1 MKLKIGILLLFITFN
16 CFAHKDKVIGETY
29 GNVRVY
35 MRTGFDYLDIDKIK
49 IIGKL
54 SEKLSSRL
62 KFKDTIFIEYVQ
74 DYTDKYT
81 DDLYM
86 LEYNN
91 SNYKIVDGI
100 KSEYKN
106 NSNNNGLSV
115 RIYADRINIV
125 DVLKLVE
132 FTITNKEKTNYF
144 LSKKPI
150 GYNVEEDQELLDPL
164 ISTATDD
171 NLLKKVIASDSEII
185 NQLISEK
192 ILVKGQEQYGMEVYW
207 KNNKFIFEYKH
218 LHKNKQEFV
227 FEVSDYLYHIFVNIN
242 DVLVFIDE
250 KHFYY
255 LDVSKKDK
263 IEKTKL
269 DMGTYYPIKVMSFGD
284 KLLFQSPWNYKNINI
299 FLIDKRKVISKFE

>member
-29 GNVRVY
+29 GNVKVY
-35 MRTGFDYLDIDKIK
+35 MRTGFDYLDIDKVK

-54 SEKLSSRL
+54 SEKLSNQL
-62 KFKDTIFIEYVQ
+62 KYKDTIFIEYIQ
-74 DYTDKYT
+74 DYTDKYS

-91 SNYKIVDGI
+91 SNYKIVGGL

-115 RIYADRINIV
+115 RINADRINIV
-125 DVLKLVE
+125 DILKLVE
-132 FTITNKEKTNYF
+132 FAIINKEKTNSF
-144 LSKKPI
+144 LTKKSI
-150 GYNVEEDQELLDPL
+150 GYNVYEDQELLEPL
-164 ISTATDD
+164 ISIATDD
-171 NLLKKVIASDSEII
+171 KLLKKIISSDSEII
-185 NQLISEK
+185 NQLISQK

-207 KNNKFIFEYKH
+207 ENNKFIFEYKH

-227 FEVSDYLYHIFVNIN
+227 FDVSDYLYHIFVNIS
-242 DVLVFIDE
+242 DVLVFTDE

-263 IEKTKL
+263 IEKTNL

-299 FLIDKRKVISKFE
+299 FLIDKNKVISKFE